1 MKGGSM
7 NAIDE
12 LVDADDPVSGITSVA
27 ARRVP
32 QTLAPSLELRD
43 GAVASLVDGGL
54 ELRDR
59 GGRLLVRY
67 CDGNA
72 EIAAPSGDLVLSSP
86 TGRVVVRSALD
97 VQVEAGRDLVQ
108 RAGRTVELSAGAIA
122 LTAQKYELAATR
134 IFEKSRD
141 TFRSVADLC
150 DTRVG
155 RARTLV
161 STLFTLKAQRTVMA
175 SKEETSID
183 GRKILLG

>member
-7 NAIDE
+7 NAIDDLE
-12 LVDADDPVSGITSVA
+12 DADGPVSGITSIA
-27 ARRVP
+27 GLREP
-32 QTLAPSLELRD
+32 APPSGSLELSD
-43 GAVASLVDGGL
+43 GAVASVVDGAL

-67 CDGNA
+67 SDGNA

-97 VQVEAGRDLVQ
+97 VEVDAGRDVVQ
-108 RAGRTVELSAGAIA
+108 RAGRKLELSAEGIA

-161 STLFTLKAQRTVMA
+161 ASLFTLKAQRTVMA